1 VDLGKN
7 PQESIPLLKGLRPSQ
22 ARIVAIMGKILNV
35 PTGKR
40 IISEGDSAS
49 EMYVVIEG
57 KLSTSIEGDNGHV
70 EVATHERGDVVGEAG
85 LFFEKRTA
93 NVDVTKDCRLL
104 SLSQENL
111 DRLSRRYPFIATKVF
126 RNLNKI
132 LAKRLSATTHRLT

>member
-1 VDLGKN
+1 
-7 PQESIPLLKGLRPSQ
+7 
-22 ARIVAIMGKILNV
+22 V

-111 DRLSRRYPFIATKVF
+111 DRLSRRYPFVATKVF